1 MSVGRK
7 GAAYSL
13 IWMKGKT
20 PHIEKLRSIYLI
32 PRILIIPL
40 FALLLFL
47 SKTYLVLFYV
57 HKPFDSMYVCML
69 ATYVPGACR
78 DKRRA
83 SDSLELQLK
92 MGVSCHVVSGN

>member
-7 GAAYSL
+7 GTAYSL

-20 PHIEKLRSIYLI
+20 SHVEKLRSIYSI

-40 FALLLFL
+40 FALLLLL

-57 HKPFDSMYVCML
+57 HKHFDSMYVHSPHMCL
-69 ATYVPGACR
+69 VPAEIRGGHQTPWNC
-78 DKRRA
+78 
-83 SDSLELQLK
+83 S
-92 MGVSCHVVSGN
+92 